1 MTRKTKWI
9 GVKLYTGLCI
19 LILVAFM
26 GNIWYQNCQNT
37 HKTIET
43 VDEEVRR

>member
-9 GVKLYTGLCI
+9 GVKLYAVLCV
-19 LILVAFM
+19 LIFVAFM

-37 HKTIET
+37 HKTTET
-43 VDEEVRR
+43 PSEDIFE